1 MIIMG
6 SLDEN
11 LAGKKAPD
19 GSVYNEWHQQ
29 WKALDERL
37 EELPMMERA
46 DTLFDGKL
54 TINAITEP
62 HLKEVI
68 GVVKNQIAM
77 HEQLIKDN
85 DEDADPE
92 ALEVWQNRLKDL
104 SELLGSND
112 WRDELTCPADRRRAN
127 PVLIPGPPRS
137 P

>member
-1 MIIMG
+1 MEKLEFTVHEFMAIMG

-11 LAGKKAPD
+11 LAGKNAPE
-19 GSVYNEWHQQ
+19 GSVYNEWHAQ

-46 DTLFDGKL
+46 NMLFDGKL

-68 GVVKNQIAM
+68 SVVESQVAM
-77 HEQLIKDN
+77 HQQLIKDN

-92 ALEVWQNRLKDL
+92 DLKIWQNRLNDL
-104 SELLGSND
+104 SELLGSSN
-112 WRDELTCPADRRRAN
+112 WRDE
-127 PVLIPGPPRS
+127 IS
-137 P
+137 

>member
-1 MIIMG
+1 LEKLEFTVHEFMAIMG

-11 LAGKKAPD
+11 LAGKNAPE
-19 GSVYNEWHQQ
+19 GSVYNEWHAQ

-46 DTLFDGKL
+46 NMLFDGKL

-68 GVVKNQIAM
+68 SVVESQVAM
-77 HEQLIKDN
+77 HQQLIKDN

-92 ALEVWQNRLKDL
+92 DLEIWQNRLNDL
-104 SELLGSND
+104 SELLGSSN
-112 WRDELTCPADRRRAN
+112 WRDE
-127 PVLIPGPPRS
+127 IS
-137 P
+137 

>member
-1 MIIMG
+1 MAIMG

-11 LAGKKAPD
+11 LAGKNPLA
-19 GSVYNEWHQQ
+19 GSVYNEWYAQ

-46 DTLFDGKL
+46 DMLFDGKL

-68 GVVKNQIAM
+68 SIVEEQIAM
-77 HEQLIKDN
+77 HDQLIKDK

-92 ALEVWQNRLKDL
+92 DLEIWQKRLKDL
-104 SELLGSND
+104 AELLGSNN
-112 WRDELTCPADRRRAN
+112 WRDEL
-127 PVLIPGPPRS
+127 S
-137 P
+137 

>member
-1 MIIMG
+1 MEKLEFTVHEFMAIMG

-11 LAGKKAPD
+11 LAGKNAPE
-19 GSVYNEWHQQ
+19 GSVYNEWHAQ

-46 DTLFDGKL
+46 DMLFDGKL

-68 GVVKNQIAM
+68 SVVESQVAM
-77 HEQLIKDN
+77 HQQLIKGN

-92 ALEVWQNRLKDL
+92 DLEIWQNRLNDL
-104 SELLGSND
+104 SELLGSSN
-112 WRDELTCPADRRRAN
+112 WRDE
-127 PVLIPGPPRS
+127 IS
-137 P
+137 